1 MLQTPIKGLNGES
14 MSNIVD
20 LSSLFHRSKDRICEF
35 GEVFTPE
42 RFVDGMLDLLSRGK
56 KNFWANE
63 EVVFFEPTCGHGNI
77 VISIFKRRLDAIFK
91 KAENDDVKNP
101 AFYTVANA
109 LNTMWAIDID
119 SENIMNCRTRL
130 LVLSLEFLKETT
142 GIKSDYLLIQKNQIF
157 FAHVLCALKWQ
168 ICENEALSALTD
180 SAKAP
185 IKAKQTRI
193 GGKWF
198 LANGHKE
205 LDFDLTWT
213 NYYQTCSKEK
223 TTVLDFER
231 AEKFISGILNNS
243 IKGYSEFDFA
253 KFIVSD
259 AKPSQIKKP
268 SGDVALGV

>member
-1 MLQTPIKGLNGES
+1 
-14 MSNIVD
+14 MSHIVD

-56 KNFWANE
+56 KNFWSNE

-91 KAENDDVKNP
+91 KAEIEGVRNP
-101 AFYTVANA
+101 ALYTVANA
-109 LNTMWAIDID
+109 LNTIWAIDID
-119 SENIMNCRTRL
+119 SENILNCRTRL
-130 LVLSLEFLKETT
+130 LVLSLEFLKEATRT
-142 GIKSDYLLIQKNQIF
+142 KSDYLLIQKNQTF

-180 SAKAP
+180 LSKAP
-185 IKAKQTRI
+185 IKAKQTRV
-193 GGKWF
+193 GSKWF
-198 LANGHKE
+198 SINGHKE
-205 LDFDLTWT
+205 LNFDLSWA
-213 NYYQTCSKEK
+213 NYYQTCSKSK
-223 TTVLDFER
+223 AVVLDFER

-243 IKGYSEFDFA
+243 TKGFSEFDFA
-253 KFIVSD
+253 KFIVGD
-259 AKPSQIKKP
+259 AKSSQGKKP